1 MRTYPFSKLFQRK
14 PKERAMEDTSYNN
27 RNLERFLDAQEV
39 VYTTAL
45 AEIRA
50 GRKSSHW
57 IWYIFPQM
65 RGLGHSYNSEY
76 YGIESLEEA
85 REYLH
90 HEVLGERLRDIT
102 GTLLKHRNKS
112 ATDILGEIDAMKLR
126 SSMTLFDIASPNDI
140 FAEVLDVFYE
150 GNRCKHTLRKFSTGD
165 ETTQTEN

>member
-1 MRTYPFSKLFQRK
+1 M
-14 PKERAMEDTSYNN
+14 
-27 RNLERFLDAQEV
+27 ERFLDAQEV

-90 HEVLGERLRDIT
+90 HEVLGERLREIT
-102 GTLLKHRNKS
+102 GALLEHRNKS

-126 SSMTLFDIASPNDI
+126 SSMTLFDIAAYWSKLVHKIGAID
-140 FAEVLDVFYE
+140 
-150 GNRCKHTLRKFSTGD
+150 
-165 ETTQTEN
+165 

>member
-1 MRTYPFSKLFQRK
+1 
-14 PKERAMEDTSYNN
+14 MEDTSYNN
-27 RNLERFLDAQEV
+27 QNLERFLDAQEG

-90 HEVLGERLRDIT
+90 HEVLGERLREIT
-102 GTLLKHRNKS
+102 GALLEHRNKS

-126 SSMTLFDIASPNDI
+126 SSMTLFDMASPNDI

-150 GNRCKHTLRKFSTGD
+150 GNRCKHTLRKFSTSD

>member
-14 PKERAMEDTSYNN
+14 PKDTAMEDTSYNN
-27 RNLERFLDAQEV
+27 QNLGRFLDAQEGD
-39 VYTTAL
+39 YPTAL

-90 HEVLGERLRDIT
+90 HEVLGERLREIT
-102 GTLLKHRNKS
+102 CALLEHRDKS

-126 SSMTLFDIASPNDI
+126 SSMTLFDMASPNDI